1 MSDSTEEVTDPVAD
15 DPSLRKGAISWMA
28 RNGVAANLLMA
39 GILACGIL
47 LGLLQVKQE
56 VFPEFSLDIIT
67 VRVPYPG
74 ASPEEVEQ
82 GIVLAVEEEV
92 RGIDGVKAVDA
103 TAAEGYGVVSVE
115 LLLGDHAHFSHVS
128 LEEDGLQQRAELGRR
143 HAAARKHCVRRC
155 LVQLRGGL
163 WHLEAAP

>member
-115 LLLGDHAHFSHVS
+115 LLLGANPDKVLADVKNAVDRITSFPEDA
-128 LEEDGLQQRAELGRR
+128 EE
-143 HAAARKHCVRRC
+143 
-155 LVQLRGGL
+155 
-163 WHLEAAP
+163 P